1 MNRRPTLL
9 AAAAMTAAAVLSLSA
24 CGGGDGDSKDED
36 KIAGADSNPGGQKE
50 KSPSPKASEDDGVDR
65 PEIKLPKDV
74 KNVFEGGKT
83 GDAKKDA
90 VLADHER
97 MLDSI
102 DEAITVHAEDHPA
115 LKFYS
120 KGDAL
125 LSAGRYVESFYKANT
140 TWVGETRYFNREVTL
155 LKGGAAAV
163 TYCGDDAKAYSK
175 DRKTGKV
182 DRTGDSGDSND
193 FTFYSTRMEKN
204 TKGVWQAARIT
215 SDERSE
221 KCGR

>member
-9 AAAAMTAAAVLSLSA
+9 AAAALTAAAVLSLSA
-24 CGGGDGDSKDED
+24 CGGGDDESKDND
-36 KIAGADSNPGGQKE
+36 KIAGADSDSGSKKRE
-50 KSPSPKASEDDGVDR
+50 LPSPKASEDGVDR

-74 KNVFEGGKT
+74 ENVFEGGKT
-83 GDAKKDA
+83 GDSKKDA

-97 MLDSI
+97 MLNSI
-102 DEAITVHAEDHPA
+102 DEAITVHAKSHPA

-125 LSAGRYVESFYKANT
+125 LSAGRYVESFYKADT

-163 TYCGDDAKAYSK
+163 TYCGDDTKAYSK

-182 DRTGDSGDSND
+182 DRSGDSDDSND
-193 FTFYSTRMEKN
+193 FTFYNTRMEKN
-204 TKGVWQAARIT
+204 SKGVWQAARII
-215 SDERSE
+215 SDESSE
-221 KCGR
+221 KCQR